1 MSTPLDREPTSFT
14 AGDTLSWTRTLADYP
29 ASAGWVLA
37 YRFINAT
44 SKFDVTGS
52 ASGDAHT
59 IAVAATISAVYAAG
73 TYSWQAFVTK
83 GAERY
88 TVATGTCAVEPNL
101 AAVSATGYDN
111 RTPARKALDALNA
124 GLAQFGSNAHVQG
137 YTIEG
142 REMRYRTFADFIAA
156 RDRLAQEVAREDAAQ
171 RAAAGLTSKNR
182 LRVQFRRG

>member
-14 AGDTLSWTRTLADYP
+14 AGDTLAWTRSLADYP

-44 SKFDVTGS
+44 AKFDITSS
-52 ASGDAHT
+52 ASGNDHA
-59 IAVAATISAVYAAG
+59 ISVLATTSAGYAAG

-83 GAERY
+83 AAERF
-88 TVATGTCAVEPNL
+88 TVGTGVCVVEPNL
-101 AAVSATGYDN
+101 AAVTAAGYDN

-124 GLAQFGSNAHVQG
+124 GFQQFGTNAHVQG

-142 REMRYRTFADFIAA
+142 REMRYKTFADFMAA
-156 RDRLAQEVAREDAAQ
+156 RDRLVQEVAREEAAQ
-171 RAAAGLTSKNR
+171 RVSSGVASKNR
-182 LRVQFRRG
+182 LRVQFRRP